1 MTQAVNREDDWDII
15 QKDSLTLG
23 TRVIEME

>member
-15 QKDSLTLG
+15 LKDSLTLG